1 MEKQG
6 IDVSSHQG
14 DIDWNATKNSIDF
27 AIIRCGYGIDRTSQD
42 DTKFIRN
49 ADECTRLRIPFGVYL
64 YSYAR
69 GTAEASSEAD
79 HVLRLIQNYKLEY
92 PVYYDVESNSY
103 IDQNTNE
110 MLADMCV
117 TFCNKLEEAGYY
129 VGIYSNKAFLES
141 RLNSDKLNRYDK
153 WLAQWSSVAT
163 YTKPFGMWQY
173 TNDGSVPGIAGRVD
187 KDIAYLNYPVII
199 RENGLNGFD
208 REDNESG
215 GNEPITPPSSQN
227 KTYIVKAGDNLST
240 IALRYGT
247 TVQTLVDLNQ
257 IANPN
262 LIYPGQVIKLPDSS
276 VNQVTYVVQRGDN
289 LSRIAKR
296 YHTNWQTIYNANKAV
311 IGSNPNKIYAGQK
324 LIIP

>member
-1 MEKQG
+1 MEKHG

-14 DIDWNATKNSIDF
+14 DIDWNNVKNYIDF
-27 AIIRCGYGIDRTSQD
+27 AILRCGYGVDRTSQD

-49 ADECTRLRIPFGVYL
+49 ADECTRLGIPFGVYL

-69 GTAEASSEAD
+69 GTSEASSEAD

-92 PVYYDVESNSY
+92 PVYYDVENNSY
-103 IDQNTNE
+103 IDQNSNE
-110 MLADMCV
+110 ALADMCV

-129 VGIYSNKAFLES
+129 VGIYSNKAFFDS
-141 RLNSDKLNRYDK
+141 RLNSDKLNAYDK
-153 WLAQWSSVAT
+153 WVAQWSSSVT

-173 TNDGSVPGIAGRVD
+173 TSDGSVAGINGRVD
-187 KDIAYLNYPVII
+187 MNIAYLNYPVII
-199 RENGLNGFD
+199 RENGLNRLD
-208 REDNESG
+208 REDNGSD
-215 GNEPITPPSSQN
+215 NNTPVNPPISQN

-257 IANPN
+257 ISNPN

-276 VNQVTYVVQRGDN
+276 ISQVIYVVERGDN
-289 LSRIAKR
+289 LSKIAKK
-296 YHTNWQTIYNANKAV
+296 YNTSWQKIYDVNKAT
-311 IGSNPNKIYAGQK
+311 IGTNPNKIYAGQK